1 MTSLMEVVLI
11 SVDLII
17 IEGFRL
23 NVIKI
28 FLGVVIKVE

>member
-1 MTSLMEVVLI
+1 MEVVLI

>member
-1 MTSLMEVVLI
+1 MEVVLI

-23 NVIKI
+23 SVIKI